1 MSITRKKRSYQ
12 EVHERDDAGYIAR
25 PTKRRSP
32 MTLLLD
38 VVARIKAE
46 EEEARKQHE
55 LDKLIDEW
63 AQLVKA
69 DHGALM
75 CTHKANVGFAAK
87 VETILEGTTIDED
100 AHSSKSSSGS
110 SEWVDNSR
118 EEEVRLLYPRSDG
131 VLATRLF
138 CLSEHGHD
146 ECCMLHVACCMF
158 SAGRAAL
165 RFTQSVCRVFR
176 FANGIL
182 R

>member
-1 MSITRKKRSYQ
+1 MKPTISITRKKRSYR

-100 AHSSKSSSGS
+100 AHSSNGSSSS
-110 SEWVDNSR
+110 SSRSEWVDNSR
-118 EEEVRLLYPRSDG
+118 EEEETGRKQGWPTMHWGSRTLWGSRRS
-131 VLATRLF
+131 
-138 CLSEHGHD
+138 
-146 ECCMLHVACCMF
+146 
-158 SAGRAAL
+158 SASSCTDTAETGS
-165 RFTQSVCRVFR
+165 TTDDDD
-176 FANGIL
+176 
-182 R
+182 